1 MSLLTQ
7 HNVQVLEQA
16 LALVAA
22 HQRVGSPAYAGPV
35 GAHLRHIVEHYEAL
49 LAPPVQGVVD
59 YDSRPRDALLERCPN
74 TAAARIALLIERLQ
88 RIEQTGTETDTDT
101 DTHLSV
107 CVRIGSAG
115 EWPVQV
121 PSTLARELVFVSS
134 HAVHHFAVLVPHCR
148 AQGIAIDADFGKA
161 PATLA
166 HQLAHQQALAAAAP
180 QPESTLE
187 NA

>member
-22 HQRVGSPAYAGPV
+22 HQRIGSPAYAGPV

-49 LAPPVQGVVD
+49 LAPPLQGVVD

-74 TAAARIALLIERLQ
+74 TAAARIAQLIERL
-88 RIEQTGTETDTDT
+88 RELARTGADTDAP
-101 DTHLSV
+101 V
-107 CVRIGSAG
+107 AVRVHIGSAG
-115 EWPVQV
+115 QWPVEV
-121 PSTLARELVFVSS
+121 PSTLARELVFVAS
-134 HAVHHFAVLVPHCR
+134 HAVHHYAVLVAFCR
-148 AQGIAIDADFGKA
+148 EHGIAIDADFGKA
-161 PATLA
+161 PATVA
-166 HQLAHQQALAAAAP
+166 HQRALAAALP
-180 QPESTLE
+180 QPEPTLE